1 MFVKN
6 FIAYFAL
13 TVFPAP
19 LSPEITIACLI
30 LFSLSYLKEEAAT
43 ENMFGSKDFLKSRW
57 FSAPI
62 I

>member
-6 FIAYFAL
+6 FIAYLAL

-30 LFSLSYLKEEAAT
+30 LFSLSCQKALAAT
-43 ENMFGSKDFLKSRW
+43 E
-57 FSAPI
+57 
-62 I
+62 